1 MNKPSA
7 NRLRTAAGRP
17 NAAIGASFD
26 RVSRGTAAFAWLVL
40 ILMLLPS
47 FVVIPMS
54 FGDRNEF
61 VFPPQGLSLF
71 LYEQF
76 FFESTWMA
84 NTVQSFKVAIL
95 STVLCVVLGVGAAF
109 GVVRGRF
116 RGKQWLTL
124 FMLSPMLIP
133 VIVIA
138 LGLYIYFALIGI
150 SGTTTAIV
158 IGHTLHGTPFVIVFI
173 MAALRHVD
181 PNLEAAAMIMG
192 AGRLYTLFKVT
203 LPQLKPALIASSV
216 FAFLLSFDEVIIAL
230 FVSGR
235 DTKTLPIRMFENLQ
249 FEISPVLAAISVL
262 LMLLGFGAGLTAVM
276 YDRSKEGR
284 AVGSQRG
291 D

>member
-1 MNKPSA
+1 M
-7 NRLRTAAGRP
+7 
-17 NAAIGASFD
+17 
-26 RVSRGTAAFAWLVL
+26 LV
-40 ILMLLPS
+40 PT
-47 FVVIPMS
+47 FVIIPMS

-61 VFPPQGLSLF
+61 MFPPESLSLF
-71 LYEQF
+71 LYKQF

-84 NTVQSFKVAIL
+84 NTAQSFKVAIL
-95 STVLCVVLGVGAAF
+95 STALCLVLGVGAAY
-109 GVVRGRF
+109 GVVRGNF
-116 RGKQWLTL
+116 RGKQLATV

-181 PNLEAAAMIMG
+181 PNLEAAARVMG
-192 AGRLYTLFKVT
+192 AGRLYTLFRVT
-203 LPQLKPALIASSV
+203 VPLLKPALVASSL

-235 DTKTLPIRMFENLQ
+235 DTKTLPIKMFENIQ
-249 FEISPVLAAISVL
+249 FEISPVMAAISAL
-262 LMLLGFGAGLTAVM
+262 LTLLGLAAGLTAVM
-276 YDRSKEGR
+276 YDRSSEGKE
-284 AVGSQRG
+284 
-291 D
+291 

>member
-1 MNKPSA
+1 MTKPSA
-7 NRLRTAAGRP
+7 NGMQKAAGRP
-17 NAAIGASFD
+17 DAAVGASFYH
-26 RVSRGTAAFAWLVL
+26 VSRGTAAFAWLVL
-40 ILMLLPS
+40 IFMLLPS

-61 VFPPQGLSLF
+61 IFPPESLSLF
-71 LYEQF
+71 LYKQF

-84 NTVQSFKVAIL
+84 TTVQSFKVAIL
-95 STVLCVVLGVGAAF
+95 STALCLVLGVGAAY
-109 GVVRGRF
+109 GVVRGSF

-150 SGTTTAIV
+150 SGSTAAIV
-158 IGHTLHGTPFVIVFI
+158 IGHTLHGAPFVMVFV

-181 PNLEAAAMIMG
+181 PNLEAVARIMG
-192 AGRLYTLFKVT
+192 AGPVYILFKVT
-203 LPQLKPALIASSV
+203 LPLMKPALVASTV

-235 DTKTLPIRMFENLQ
+235 GTKTLPIRMFENLQ

-262 LMLLGFGAGLTAVM
+262 LTLLAFAAGLTAVM
-276 YDRSKEGR
+276 YDRSSEGKE
-284 AVGSQRG
+284 
-291 D
+291 